1 MPPDPMSVAFE
12 ELVAPFYEQIKN
24 LHDQR
29 LQLAK
34 ARDLLLPKLMNGT
47 LTV

>member
-1 MPPDPMSVAFE
+1 MV
-12 ELVAPFYEQIKN
+12 VN
-24 LHDQR
+24 LSAANQ
-29 LQLAK
+29 QLAK